1 MNRRAWLCSSA
12 AAAAAAF
19 FGVPTSAV
27 ASMEEV
33 DALIAEFANGL
44 TTGEDAALQMS
55 IPEIAENGH
64 SVPVSFIV
72 ESPMSEEDHVMSVM
86 LLASDN
92 PNPEVITFHFTPAN
106 GIAKVS
112 TRMRLARTQDVV
124 AVAKTSSGK
133 LHRTSR
139 NVHVVIGG
147 CGV

>member
-1 MNRRAWLCSSA
+1 MNRRSWLCSSA

-19 FGVPTSAV
+19 FGVPASAI

-33 DALIAEFANGL
+33 DALIAEFANGH
-44 TTGEDAALQMS
+44 TRGDDAALQLT

-64 SVPVSFIV
+64 SVPVSLNV
-72 ESPMSEEDHVMSVM
+72 DSPMSAEDHVMSVM

-92 PNPEVITFHFTPAN
+92 PNPEVITFHFTQAV

-124 AVAKTSSGK
+124 AVARTNSGK
-133 LHRTSR
+133 LYRASR
-139 NVHVVIGG
+139 NVHVVVGG
-147 CGV
+147 CGA